1 MIIDPKDTTVPEL
14 QKILQGAVAPR
25 PIALA
30 STVDRAEKV
39 NLSPF
44 SFFNCF
50 SMNPPVLVFSP
61 SRRVRDNS
69 IKHTLENVLEVP
81 EVVIN
86 TVSFEMVEQTSLAST
101 EYARGVNEFEKA
113 GFTPAPSE
121 KVKPPRVLES
131 PVSFECNVQEI
142 IPLGHEGG
150 AGMLV
155 LCEVVLIHCNEG
167 IFNSGGFIHPDK
179 IDLVARM
186 GNNYYCRA
194 SGDAIFEITKPLEK
208 KGIGIDQL
216 PEAIR
221 NSIILTGNNLG
232 RLANVEAIP
241 DPADSHSIKSHPDV
255 QHILNND
262 FCEKEE
268 EEMLHALARRWI
280 EEGNLEDAWKILLLK

>member
-194 SGDAIFEITKPLEK
+194 SGDAIYEITKPLEK

-280 EEGNLEDAWKILLLK
+280 EEGNIEDAWKILLLK